1 MNLLLCQ
8 RRSPKPGA
16 GGSSPST
23 PAILKSPWENTQGL
37 FDEHDAEPGIK
48 FSGRVGVVVK
58 RHCLLHRIPLFH

>member
-23 PAILKSPWENTQGL
+23 PAILKSPWENTQGF
-37 FDEHDAEPGIK
+37 FDEHDAEPVIK
-48 FSGRVGVVVK
+48 FRKGRGSRK
-58 RHCLLHRIPLFH
+58 APLPFA